1 MNLIN
6 NDNDNDN
13 DNNNQNP
20 DTPSKRRKL
29 SDLPLLNNKAKEEM
43 ATKINYFK
51 TMPPQV
57 RSNAQDIE
65 NPIRTLLEEN
75 CTYGEITSTVNRGRI
90 SIIKLNPKQDKPI

>member
-1 MNLIN
+1 MNSRN
-6 NDNDNDN
+6 NEN
-13 DNNNQNP
+13 DNNPNSDTNP
-20 DTPSKRRKL
+20 KRRKL
-29 SDLPLLNNKAKEEM
+29 SDLPLLTNKTKEEM

-65 NPIRTLLEEN
+65 NPIRTLLEGK

>member
-1 MNLIN
+1 MNSGN
-6 NDNDNDN
+6 NEN
-13 DNNNQNP
+13 DNNPNS
-20 DTPSKRRKL
+20 DTNSKRRRL
-29 SDLPLLNNKAKEEM
+29 SDIPLLTNKTKEEM

-65 NPIRTLLEEN
+65 SPIRTLLEEN

-90 SIIKLNPKQDKPI
+90 SIIKLNQKQNKPI

>member
-6 NDNDNDN
+6 NDNDN
-13 DNNNQNP
+13 NNQNS

>member
-1 MNLIN
+1 MNSTN
-6 NDNDNDN
+6 NEKD
-13 DNNNQNP
+13 DNNSQNP
-20 DTPSKRRKL
+20 GSETTSKRRKL
-29 SDLPLLNNKAKEEM
+29 SSIPLLANKTKEEM

-65 NPIRTLLEEN
+65 SPARIILEEN

-90 SIIKLNPKQDKPI
+90 SIIKLNQKQNKPI

>member
-1 MNLIN
+1 MNSVN
-6 NDNDNDN
+6 NDNDD
-13 DNNNQNP
+13 NNQNS
-20 DTPSKRRKL
+20 DTTSKRRKL
-29 SDLPLLNNKAKEEM
+29 SDLPLLTNKTKEEM

-65 NPIRTLLEEN
+65 SPIRTLLEEN

-90 SIIKLNPKQDKPI
+90 SIIKLNQKQNKPI

>member
-1 MNLIN
+1 MNSVN
-6 NDNDNDN
+6 NDNDD
-13 DNNNQNP
+13 NNQNS
-20 DTPSKRRKL
+20 DTTSKRRKL
-29 SDLPLLNNKAKEEM
+29 SDLPLLTNKAKEEM

-65 NPIRTLLEEN
+65 SPIRTLLEEN

-90 SIIKLNPKQDKPI
+90 SIIKLNQKQNKPI

>member
-1 MNLIN
+1 MNSGN
-6 NDNDNDN
+6 NEN
-13 DNNNQNP
+13 DNNPNS
-20 DTPSKRRKL
+20 DTNSKRRKL
-29 SDLPLLNNKAKEEM
+29 SDLPLLTNKTKEEM

-51 TMPPQV
+51 TMPPQI

-75 CTYGEITSTVNRGRI
+75 CTYGEVTSTVNRGRI

>member
-1 MNLIN
+1 MNSVN
-6 NDNDNDN
+6 NDNDD
-13 DNNNQNP
+13 NNQNS
-20 DTPSKRRKL
+20 DTTSKRRKL
-29 SDLPLLNNKAKEEM
+29 SDLPLLTNKAKEEM

-75 CTYGEITSTVNRGRI
+75 CTYGEVTSTVNRGRI
-90 SIIKLNPKQDKPI
+90 SIIKLNQKQDKPI

>member
-1 MNLIN
+1 MNSGN
-6 NDNDNDN
+6 NEN
-13 DNNNQNP
+13 DNNPNP
-20 DTPSKRRKL
+20 DTNSKRRKL
-29 SDLPLLNNKAKEEM
+29 SDLPLLSNKTKEEM

-51 TMPPQV
+51 TMPPQI

-75 CTYGEITSTVNRGRI
+75 CTYGEVTSTVNRGRI

>member
-1 MNLIN
+1 MNSRN
-6 NDNDNDN
+6 NEN
-13 DNNNQNP
+13 DNNDSNNP
-20 DTPSKRRKL
+20 SSETTSKRRKL
-29 SDLPLLNNKAKEEM
+29 SDIPLLTNKTKEEM

-65 NPIRTLLEEN
+65 SPIRTLLEEN

-90 SIIKLNPKQDKPI
+90 SIIKLNQKQNKPI